1 MSVERLAETM
11 TGIWAST
18 FVPPAISIASF
29 FHDVI
34 VMPFT
39 LRCGHAGRMTLP
51 MPRSSNHL
59 PVTEALASDFS
70 DTLGFLQS
78 LYGLFYATNR
88 KTNYVRDLI

>member
-18 FVPPAISIASF
+18 FVPPAISISSF

-39 LRCGHAGRMTLP
+39 LCYDLAGRVTLP
-51 MPRSSNHL
+51 IPRSSDHL
-59 PVTEALASDFS
+59 PMAALVWTDAADDAF
-70 DTLGFLQS
+70 GF
-78 LYGLFYATNR
+78 
-88 KTNYVRDLI
+88 